1 MWYCFMQSY
10 QITLH
15 HDIAI
20 NTIEWKKIVL
30 KNNLHLLIIFK
41 APSVLQ
47 IMFLRY
53 LWNILEMEL
62 KRLFRD
68 KDTCRQSYK

>member
-15 HDIAI
+15 HDTAI

>member
-1 MWYCFMQSY
+1 MWYCFMQSH
-10 QITLH
+10 QITLE
-15 HDIAI
+15 DDTAI

>member
-1 MWYCFMQSY
+1 MQSH
-10 QITLH
+10 QITLD
-15 HDIAI
+15 HDTAI

-47 IMFLRY
+47 IMFLRH